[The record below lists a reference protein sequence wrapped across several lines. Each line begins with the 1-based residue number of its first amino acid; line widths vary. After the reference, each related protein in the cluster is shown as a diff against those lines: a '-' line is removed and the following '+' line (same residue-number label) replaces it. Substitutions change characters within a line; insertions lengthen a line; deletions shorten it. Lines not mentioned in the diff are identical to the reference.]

1 MAFDELSPLWQQ
13 LTQQPTAFL
22 GGICA
27 GFLRLKLND
36 DPVKN
41 WLEQQTGSSL
51 VTNSNTSN
59 GNNGNGVRPRS
70 ISID

>member
-1 MAFDELSPLWQQ
+1 MYFDEISPLLQQ

-22 GGICA
+22 GGVCA
-27 GFLRLKLND
+27 GFFRLKLTD

-41 WLEQQTGSSL
+41 WLEQQMGSTIISS
-51 VTNSNTSN
+51 NSNNSN
-59 GNNGNGVRPRS
+59 GNGSRPRS

>member
-1 MAFDELSPLWQQ
+1 MSFDEISPLLQQ

-22 GGICA
+22 GGVCA
-27 GFLRLKLND
+27 GFLRLKLTD

-41 WLEQQTGSSL
+41 WLEQHMGSTIMAS
-51 VTNSNTSN
+51 NSNSSN
-59 GNNGNGVRPRS
+59 GNGSRPRS

>member
-1 MAFDELSPLWQQ
+1 MSFDELSPLFQQ

-22 GGICA
+22 GGVCA
-27 GFLRLKLND
+27 GFLRLKLTD

-41 WLEQQTGSSL
+41 WLEQQTGSTIIS
-51 VTNSNTSN
+51 SN
-59 GNNGNGVRPRS
+59 GNNSNGNGNGSRPRS

>member
-1 MAFDELSPLWQQ
+1 MSFDELAPLCQQ

-27 GFLRLKLND
+27 GFLRLKLTD

-41 WLEQQTGSSL
+41 WLEQHT
-51 VTNSNTSN
+51 SNTIITYN
-59 GNNGNGVRPRS
+59 NNGSVPRS

>member
-1 MAFDELSPLWQQ
+1 MSFDELSPLFQQ

-22 GGICA
+22 GGVCA

-41 WLEQQTGSSL
+41 WLEQQLGGTIMP
-51 VTNSNTSN
+51 SN
-59 GNNGNGVRPRS
+59 GNNSNGNGSRPRS